1 LFFVKGDDGEE
12 RVAGEREVL
21 RNADAPEAMSVF
33 LPDAVVSLVVV
44 TILNTPLAAH
54 ELA

>member
-1 LFFVKGDDGEE
+1 
-12 RVAGEREVL
+12 L
-21 RNADAPEAMSVF
+21 RYADAPEAMAVF

-44 TILNTPLAAH
+44 TIFNAPLAAH